1 MGFCTLVVSK
11 QNSSEVYC
19 DNLQELYNMLMR
31 IPHLNSVYFYFSVIK
46 HFLVKNLPM
55 LENNR
60 NTKNKMLTTEH
71 CSPEMIDKTSHLGPQ
86 EARRWWP
93 YPMSQSTAEG

>member
-1 MGFCTLVVSK
+1 
-11 QNSSEVYC
+11 
-19 DNLQELYNMLMR
+19 
-31 IPHLNSVYFYFSVIK
+31 
-46 HFLVKNLPM
+46 M